1 MSTKNYAKI
10 LTCHGSTVFRMFLSS
25 GLLSKILLSDLGT
38 HGCSMGPLEGS
49 ELHIIWPIFVIFG
62 GMVSQSLSSNELQ
75 NGLDSNSS
83 FPDIKGVAFL
93 LDHPL

>member
-10 LTCHGSTVFRMFLSS
+10 LICHGSTVFRMFLSS

-49 ELHIIWPIFVIFG
+49 ELDIIWAIFVIFG
-62 GMVSQSLSSNELQ
+62 GMVHQNLSFHELQ
-75 NGLDSNSS
+75 NELDSTNSFQDIEKVS
-83 FPDIKGVAFL
+83 FLV
-93 LDHPL
+93 DHPS